1 MWAIKSITR
10 EEQNME
16 EKIEVEYTI
25 PNEDYVEEYDEVVED
40 EQNSTKI

>member
-1 MWAIKSITR
+1 MGSKGGKII
-10 EEQNME
+10 ME

-40 EQNSTKI
+40 E